1 MEFLVV
7 PDWPCM
13 TWYVRLHEKITAEAI
28 KLPNEEDLFIDKKNF
43 PLGVFAW
50 DSWLFYRPMA
60 THSCSDN
67 VSHANLEVQL
77 NPGVPIEKFNTT
89 KVGDENP
96 TTVAEIK
103 GRNVIVGDL
112 SK

>member
-1 MEFLVV
+1 
-7 PDWPCM
+7 M

-28 KLPNEEDLFIDKKNF
+28 KLPNEEDLFIDKTNS